1 MHTMMST
8 YLSNAK
14 ILFTEFIKYYL
25 ASMVVI
31 GINGELFNIALRV
44 WSDNQMSFYS
54 GGLWQIT
61 LVLAFF
67 VTCCVLFNKYCPE

>member
-1 MHTMMST
+1 MLNT
-8 YLSNAK
+8 YLSNTK
-14 ILFTEFIKYYL
+14 ILIMEFAKYYL
-25 ASMVVI
+25 AAVVVI
-31 GINGELFNIALRV
+31 GLKGELFNIALRV
-44 WSDNQMSFYS
+44 WSGNQMSFYG